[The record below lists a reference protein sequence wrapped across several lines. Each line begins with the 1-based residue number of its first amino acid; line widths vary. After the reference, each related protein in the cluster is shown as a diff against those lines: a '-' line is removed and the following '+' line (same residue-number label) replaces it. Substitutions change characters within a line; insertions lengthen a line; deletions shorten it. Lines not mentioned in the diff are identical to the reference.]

1 MIISRDTQKNKDNY
15 LLNSTCKNID
25 QNVSTIGEKP
35 LVFYMPKRIM
45 KVRLSSYK
53 NAALNGAV
61 DMNIS

>member
-1 MIISRDTQKNKDNY
+1 MRKI
-15 LLNSTCKNID
+15 ID

-61 DMNIS
+61 DMKIS